1 MALTTPSCELDG
13 LFVGGASNSIK
24 TTRVR
29 HAARWYR
36 FKSVQE
42 TRLRS
47 ASFLS
52 NPRSPPW

>member
-1 MALTTPSCELDG
+1 MALTTPSCDLDG
-13 LFVGGASNSIK
+13 LFVGGASSSIE

-36 FKSVQE
+36 VQE

-52 NPRSPPW
+52 NPRSPPC